1 MDPMAKRILIV
12 DDELKMCQSL
22 GELLKERGFTTAHCT
37 DASRVPQML
46 KSRQFELMVLDI
58 RMPGISGIDVL
69 RNLRA
74 SDPSLPV
81 VMITGFP
88 SIEVTVQAMKY
99 GAANLF
105 VKPLDIGEL
114 VREIQVLTG
123 QGNPVRSARGIDSEI
138 ITKNPEM
145 LRVVG
150 ALGKVA
156 ATDAPVLIA
165 GESGSGKELVAQA
178 IQRNSRRRDAPFVKV
193 NCAALAESLLESE
206 LFGHERGA
214 FTGAVTLHR
223 GKFELAQG
231 GSLFLDEI
239 GDMALPTQAKI
250 LRVLQDGELTRLGGE
265 KPVPTDVRL
274 ITATNKDIHRLI
286 EKGEF
291 REDLYYR
298 ISVVTFSIPPLRDR
312 REDVLPLVDH
322 YVQVFNRQYGKSIS
336 SVSPEAVELLQG
348 HPWPGNIRELR
359 NCIERAVIF
368 SESNE
373 LLVQD
378 LPHQYLGAEPRSPKS
393 AYDKAQEELDRRTI
407 LEALQKNEG
416 IKQKAADSLQM
427 HRKTLYN
434 KMKKLGLS

>member
-123 QGNPVRSARGIDSEI
+123 QGNPGRSARGIDSEI

-286 EKGEF
+286 EKCEF
-291 REDLYYR
+291 R
-298 ISVVTFSIPPLRDR
+298 
-312 REDVLPLVDH
+312 
-322 YVQVFNRQYGKSIS
+322 
-336 SVSPEAVELLQG
+336 
-348 HPWPGNIRELR
+348 
-359 NCIERAVIF
+359 
-368 SESNE
+368 
-373 LLVQD
+373 
-378 LPHQYLGAEPRSPKS
+378 
-393 AYDKAQEELDRRTI
+393 
-407 LEALQKNEG
+407 
-416 IKQKAADSLQM
+416 
-427 HRKTLYN
+427 
-434 KMKKLGLS
+434 